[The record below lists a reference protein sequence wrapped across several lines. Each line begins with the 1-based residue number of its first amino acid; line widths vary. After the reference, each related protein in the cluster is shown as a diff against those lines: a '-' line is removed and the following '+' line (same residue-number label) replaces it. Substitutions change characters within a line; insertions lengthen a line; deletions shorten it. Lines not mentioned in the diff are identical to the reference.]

1 MEKQK
6 LINYLQDVYQL
17 QIQNKIEK
25 DTLVKLEER
34 FRQEKDN
41 FEFNNR
47 EKYQTSPKI
56 LERIRKAKMIILT
69 AIVLICGSVGLL
81 MAAKYNMT
89 SRQRLVEEF
98 TLEGNER
105 SAESNRRYLEEDLS
119 HYNISKSLIVFS
131 LIFGGVSIAVYMQAV
146 KSKEEEQEEMRAMA
160 AILRKDCDNNMKI
173 ISENYNIARTACSN
187 TEKVLNQ
194 LYSLDIIY
202 PKYRYLEACGTFL
215 EYLLSGRAPSLEATP
230 GYSGAYSLFEEDLF
244 RGLIVDKLDK
254 ILANQKI
261 LIRGQ
266 REITNKVNELI
277 HGVENIQ
284 KKMSGMNQDIQKIAH
299 AEEMNVF
306 YNSITAYNTSVMRRI
321 SENYYR

>member
-1 MEKQK
+1 MEKER

-25 DTLVKLEER
+25 DTMVKLEER
-34 FRQEKDN
+34 FRQEKEN
-41 FEFNNR
+41 FEFNSR
-47 EKYQTSPKI
+47 DKYQTSFKI
-56 LERIRKAKMIILT
+56 LKRIKLTKKLIICALLAICVCVGGMMTAKHNIAEYQAKIEYYTSNYDEFYLDSAKRNLERNLSDYNSFKNRGIIT
-69 AIVLICGSVGLL
+69 
-81 MAAKYNMT
+81 
-89 SRQRLVEEF
+89 
-98 TLEGNER
+98 
-105 SAESNRRYLEEDLS
+105 
-119 HYNISKSLIVFS
+119 
-131 LIFGGVSIAVYMQAV
+131 LIFGGVCIGVYLLAV
-146 KSKEEEQEEMRAMA
+146 KSKKEEQEEMQAMA
-160 AILRKDCDNNMKI
+160 AILRKDCDDNMKI

-230 GYSGAYSLFEEDLF
+230 GYSGAYTLFEEDLF

-284 KKMSGMNQDIQKIAH
+284 KKMNGMNQDIQKIAR

>member
-1 MEKQK
+1 MEKER

-25 DTLVKLEER
+25 DTMVKLEER
-34 FRQEKDN
+34 FRQEKES
-41 FEFNNR
+41 FEFNSR

-56 LERIRKAKMIILT
+56 LERIKKAKMIILT
-69 AIVLICGSVGLL
+69 AIMLICGSVGLL
-81 MAAKYNMT
+81 MAAKYNMASHQT
-89 SRQRLVEEF
+89 LVEMF
-98 TLEGNER
+98 TLEGNEDF
-105 SAESNRRYLEEDLS
+105 AESNRRNLEEDLS
-119 HYNISKSLIVFS
+119 YYNISKALIIFS
-131 LIFGGVSIAVYMQAV
+131 LIFGGVSIAVYMHAV

-160 AILRKDCDNNMKI
+160 TILRKDCDNNMKI
-173 ISENYNIARTACSN
+173 ISENYNIARTACNN
-187 TEKVLNQ
+187 TEKVLSQ

-215 EYLLSGRAPSLEATP
+215 EYLLSGRAPSLEAIP
-230 GYSGAYSLFEEDLF
+230 GYSGAYTLFEEDLF
-244 RGLIVDKLDK
+244 RGLIVDKLDR

-266 REITNKVNELI
+266 KEITNKVNELL

-284 KKMSGMNQDIQKIAH
+284 KKMNEMNQDIQKIAH
-299 AEEMNVF
+299 AEEMNIF

>member
-34 FRQEKDN
+34 FCQEKDN

-89 SRQRLVEEF
+89 SHQRLVEEF

-105 SAESNRRYLEEDLS
+105 FAESNRRYLEEDLS
-119 HYNISKSLIVFS
+119 HYNISKALIIFS